1 MFFPLA
7 LPFKVCESNVLVAVL
22 PVHSVPSFVHLLYE
36 VLSASGCLSAV
47 HNRQCYILNI
57 ALYLALLGLF
67 EQLIGVLAERYRFLS
82 LLSVKGLSLFG
93 NMQPVFRAKLVGI
106 IFHGLQ
112 LCLALLELVAVY
124 IAHAVH
130 HKMRVDMLLV
140 LMGSNQH
147 LKVLPLRS

>member
-1 MFFPLA
+1 MPVHAVSSLIHA
-7 LPFKVCESNVLVAVL
+7 LQKVCAAVGL
-22 PVHSVPSFVHLLYE
+22 F
-36 VLSASGCLSAV
+36 SAIQY
-47 HNRQCYILNI
+47 RQRNILHI
-57 ALYLALLGLF
+57 TLYLALLGLF
-67 EQLIGVLAERYRFLS
+67 EQLIGFLAERYRFLS
-82 LLSVKGLSLFG
+82 LLSGKGLSLFG
-93 NMQPVFRAKLVGI
+93 NMQPIFRAKLVGI

-130 HKMRVDMLLV
+130 HKVRVNMLLV

>member
-1 MFFPLA
+1 M
-7 LPFKVCESNVLVAVL
+7 AVL
-22 PVHSVPSFVHLLYE
+22 PVYAVSSLIHTLHKVCTVGGLF
-36 VLSASGCLSAV
+36 SAV
-47 HNRQCYILNI
+47 QYRQRNILHI

-67 EQLIGVLAERYRFLS
+67 EQLIGVLAERCRFLS

-112 LCLALLELVAVY
+112 LCLVLLELVAVY

-130 HKMRVDMLLV
+130 HKVRVDMLLV

-147 LKVLPLRS
+147 LKVLPLRP